1 MQQPFNNNQGR
12 NPSASD
18 TDGLYQLRASRET
31 ALQAAREAVRDT
43 TRITRL
49 ISILNDP
56 VPLDILLDRCLS
68 TLSELFLAD
77 VVVLLDPV
85 GTGRFSPLAAIGLPE
100 DIIDLPFSDTEGSII
115 QLLLQTG
122 MPVRTENSKSSPE
135 MDRQLRDVGVET
147 LIGLPV
153 HGNHAVHGVLIL
165 ARCRPEPFLDADVG
179 LLKTM
184 AYRIG
189 QTLTEAQRSIQFEKI
204 VQSSREINR
213 HLDLDA
219 VAAEAVR
226 TFPVIVSADASAIVL
241 RDPLGEFYCAAQT
254 GLNPTCAATIS
265 LFAKQLA
272 ASSLFSESEMY
283 STADMAATLPQF
295 SMDPLSLSPFRAIQA
310 IPIHRNDRIQ
320 GLLFAIRYSA
330 IACNADT
337 SQIAVLFAEQVS
349 SALENSELYQAM
361 QNELAE
367 RKRLEEEKRK
377 WERQQQ
383 QLQKANSL
391 HRMAGAIAHH
401 FNNQLGVVIGNLE
414 MAIQDT
420 PQDEKHAQFMLSAMQ
435 GARKAAEVSGLMLTY
450 LGKATG
456 KLAALNLSGVCRQNL
471 PLLEAAATKTL
482 SLKAD
487 LPPIGPIISADQ
499 NQIQQILTNL
509 VTNAREAVA
518 GNHGEI
524 GFSVKTISPAEIP
537 AVQRFPID
545 WQPQGGRYAC
555 LEVWDTGCG
564 IAEEDIEKLFDPFFS
579 HKFTGRGLGL
589 AVVLGIVKAY
599 DGAVTVESKT
609 GLGSAFRVF
618 FPVAKELIAQ
628 EQITS
633 TPAVNMAKETE
644 TREIKKGGAVL
655 LVDDEEMMRDVAS
668 AMLGRLGFEV
678 YLAKDGVEAVEVF
691 LEKST
696 EISVVLSDLTMP
708 RMNGWETLTAL
719 RQIRPNIPVI
729 LTSGYDEAQ
738 AIAGDHPELPQVF
751 LHKPYK
757 VATLKEALLKAMEG

>member
-1 MQQPFNNNQGR
+1 MQQAFNDNQKKI
-12 NPSASD
+12 PPPSD
-18 TDGLYQLRASRET
+18 TDGLCQLRASRET

-43 TRITRL
+43 TRLTRL
-49 ISILNDP
+49 ITILNDSG
-56 VPLDILLDRCLS
+56 PLHLLLDRCLS

-100 DIIDLPFSDTEGSII
+100 DIAGLPFSDEDSSLIR
-115 QLLLQTG
+115 LLLQTG
-122 MPVRTENSKSSPE
+122 LPIRMEIFDSARKVDS
-135 MDRQLRDVGVET
+135 QLLDVGAESI
-147 LIGLPV
+147 IGLPV
-153 HGNHAVHGVLIL
+153 HGTHSVHGALIL
-165 ARCRPEPFLDADVG
+165 ARCRPEPFSDADLG

-189 QTLTEAQRSIQFEKI
+189 RTLTEAQRSLQFEKL
-204 VQSSREINR
+204 VRSSREINR
-213 HLDLDA
+213 HLDLQA
-219 VAAEAVR
+219 VAAEAVK
-226 TFPVIVSADASAIVL
+226 TFPVIVSADAAAIIL
-241 RDPLGEFYCAAQT
+241 RDPLGQFSCAAQT
-254 GLNPTCAATIS
+254 GLSPSCATTIG
-265 LFAKQLA
+265 LLA
-272 ASSLFSESEMY
+272 RQMAESSLFSESEMY
-283 STADMAATLPQF
+283 STADMATTFRQL
-295 SMDPLSLSPFRAIQA
+295 SMDPLNFSPFKAFQA
-310 IPIHRNDRIQ
+310 ILVHCKDRIL
-320 GLLFAIRYSA
+320 GILFAFRYSA
-330 IACNADT
+330 IADNSDI
-337 SQIAVLFAEQVS
+337 SQITVLFAEQVS
-349 SALENSELYQAM
+349 LALENAELYQAM

-377 WERQQQ
+377 WQWQQQ

-414 MAIQDT
+414 LAT
-420 PQDEKHAQFMLSAMQ
+420 QDEPRDENQAHFMSAAMQ

-456 KLAALNLSGVCRQNL
+456 KLVALNLSEVCRQNL
-471 PLLEAAATKTL
+471 PLLEAAATKTFKL
-482 SLKAD
+482 TAD
-487 LPPIGPIISADQ
+487 LPEIGPIINADH

-518 GNHGEI
+518 GNHGAI
-524 GFSVKTISPAEIP
+524 GISVKTISPGEIP
-537 AVQRFPID
+537 VVQRLPID
-545 WQPQGGRYAC
+545 WQPQDGSYAC
-555 LEVWDTGCG
+555 LEVWDSGCG

-599 DGAVTVESKT
+599 DGAVAVESKI
-609 GLGSAFRVF
+609 GQGSRFRVF
-618 FPVAKELIAQ
+618 LPLSKEMIAQ
-628 EQITS
+628 KETPTI
-633 TPAVNMAKETE
+633 PAVTPPEETQ
-644 TREIKKGGAVL
+644 TKEIKEGGAVL

-668 AMLGRLGFEV
+668 AMLRRLGFEV
-678 YLAKDGVEAVEVF
+678 YQAKDGVEAVEIF
-691 LEKST
+691 LKQGS
-696 EISVVLSDLTMP
+696 EIKIVLSDLTMP

-738 AIAGDHPELPQVF
+738 AIAGDHPEMPQVF

-757 VATLKEALLKAMEG
+757 VATLKEALAKAMGA